1 MARLRLRYV
10 YICMTLTIALVNLI
24 LASIF
29 YSSQVN
35 RLSIRPSNNGL
46 SSGSKSYMLSIHY
59 AEQFAN
65 AASHYIEF
73 INLVADWNLTGVEPY
88 IHNSRVFG
96 LRYLLPT
103 ASLFKFS
110 LLLNTSSLNT
120 ELSSCLK
127 RANDTEKGRPILFE
141 PFSEFLSRSHRYI
154 LIVYF
159 IKHMYI
165 LSKEIHI
172 AMDSSV
178 NFGDEPIC
186 DCTNTS
192 RDTGMSQ
199 EVEELLDQEFVLER
213 TSNSNSIT
221 QLTNNFTVVQAYCV
235 NKSTPISLVQLRDY
249 VLSHIGHR
257 NKQVSILF
265 ISWQGKYTHTF
276 TDPITM
282 TKCRMIGAHMVYSD
296 KVLDTANQFIHS
308 LGLHE
313 SSYVSVHIRFEY
325 VFADTKPDPEAFYKC
340 CMRKLNVLL
349 GMVQQKYNITSKR
362 TLLMK
367 DFGRYGSE
375 TCLYEGKY
383 RNVSICKTKSAK
395 LLSQLNVTLA
405 EFDPVTVHAPVNSG
419 FVSLVEASS
428 LFNGRALI
436 TVGRGAYQKYL
447 VQHFLK
453 QHQDSNSPNAAK
465 KLHYHLLCE
474 RSTSQQAV
482 NGLVFPDNVCA

>member
-1 MARLRLRYV
+1 M
-10 YICMTLTIALVNLI
+10 
-24 LASIF
+24 
-29 YSSQVN
+29 N

-127 RANDTEKGRPILFE
+127 RANDTEKGKPILFE
-141 PFSEFLSRSHRYI
+141 PFSEFLGRSHRYI
-154 LIVYF
+154 VIVYF
-159 IKHMYI
+159 TKHMYI
-165 LSKEIHI
+165 LSREIHI

-178 NFGDEPIC
+178 NFGEEPIC
-186 DCTNTS
+186 DCTDTA
-192 RDTGMSQ
+192 RDKGMSQ
-199 EVEELLDQEFVLER
+199 QVEKLLDQEFVLER
-213 TSNSNSIT
+213 TYNPNRIP
-221 QLTNNFTVVQAYCV
+221 QLTDKFTVVQAYCV
-235 NKSTPISLVQLRDY
+235 NKGTPISLVQLRDY
-249 VLSHIGHR
+249 VLSHIGHDDSG
-257 NKQVSILF
+257 NKLQVSILF

-282 TKCRMIGAHMVYSD
+282 SKCRMIGTQMVYSD

-313 SSYVSVHIRFEY
+313 LSYVSVHIRFEY
-325 VFADTKPDPEAFYKC
+325 MFADVKPDPEAFYKC

-349 GMVQQKYNITSKR
+349 GMVQQKYNITKR

-375 TCLYEGKY
+375 TCLYEGSY

-395 LLSQLNVTLA
+395 LLSQLNVTLV

-465 KLHYHLLCE
+465 KLHYHLPCE

>member
-127 RANDTEKGRPILFE
+127 RANDAEKGRPILFE

-154 LIVYF
+154 VIVYF

-165 LSKEIHI
+165 LSREIHI

-178 NFGDEPIC
+178 NFGEEPIC
-186 DCTNTS
+186 DCTDTA
-192 RDTGMSQ
+192 RDKGMSQ
-199 EVEELLDQEFVLER
+199 QVEKLLDQEFVLER
-213 TSNSNSIT
+213 TYNPNRIP
-221 QLTNNFTVVQAYCV
+221 QLTDKFTVVQAYCV
-235 NKSTPISLVQLRDY
+235 NKGTPISLVQLRDY
-249 VLSHIGHR
+249 VLSHIGHDDSG
-257 NKQVSILF
+257 NKLQVSILF
-265 ISWQGKYTHTF
+265 ISWQEKYTHTF
-276 TDPITM
+276 ADPITM
-282 TKCRMIGAHMVYSD
+282 SKCRMIGAQMVYSD

-308 LGLHE
+308 LDLQE

-325 VFADTKPDPEAFYKC
+325 MFADVKPDPEAFYKC

-367 DFGRYGSE
+367 DFRSYGSK
-375 TCLYEGKY
+375 TCFYEGSY

-395 LLSQLNVTLA
+395 LLSQLNVTLV

-436 TVGRGAYQKYL
+436 TVGRGAYQNYL
-447 VQHFLK
+447 IQHFLK
-453 QHQDSNSPNAAK
+453 HHQESQAAK
-465 KLHYHLLCE
+465 S
-474 RSTSQQAV
+474 STTICHVKVQHHNRQ
-482 NGLVFPDNVCA
+482 